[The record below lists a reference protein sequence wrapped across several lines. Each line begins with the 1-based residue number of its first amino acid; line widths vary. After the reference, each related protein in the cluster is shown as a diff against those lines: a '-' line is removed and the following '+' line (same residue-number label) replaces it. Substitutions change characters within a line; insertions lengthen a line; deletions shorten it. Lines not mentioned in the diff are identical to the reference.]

1 MSISGEELTIRS
13 VLIWLKENLLKNC
26 DRIDLLLEGDA
37 VRPGVLVLVNDT
49 DWELLDEVS
58 CVLFCSLLFIL
69 YSQEKTVLKN
79 GDRVTFIST
88 LHGG

>member
-13 VLIWLKENLLKNC
+13 VLIWLKETLLKNC

-58 CVLFCSLLFIL
+58 YTSSSSFSSFFIHRRKQ
-69 YSQEKTVLKN
+69 Y
-79 GDRVTFIST
+79 
-88 LHGG
+88 